1 MSSELRVRRELTA
14 SRVILIKVLSRPANS
29 SQQRALPATPTM
41 SSLWDDDVVEDV
53 PKRHKTPLADS
64 DAEDSPRPTKRP
76 RQTLFLPGSDD
87 EDSDQPVTRSRTR
100 PAPVAPDKDLDF
112 DAIFGDIDDL
122 DDDIASK
129 PLKTI
134 NADELER
141 QLQAERRAAQPPLT
155 PHQIL
160 SSSPVKEQ
168 PQKGKKGKEE
178 DGEKKERR
186 KPVHLNENL
195 LAGENGFPQLIKSI
209 KDFKPK
215 GKGYEVRRDLHTTL
229 RGV

>member
-1 MSSELRVRRELTA
+1 
-14 SRVILIKVLSRPANS
+14 
-29 SQQRALPATPTM
+29 M
-41 SSLWDDDVVEDV
+41 SSLWDDDDIVEDI

-87 EDSDQPVTRSRTR
+87 EDSDQPVAKSKARR
-100 PAPVAPDKDLDF
+100 PAAVPDKDLDF

-122 DDDIASK
+122 DDNIASK

-186 KPVHLNENL
+186 KPLHLNENL
-195 LAGENGFPQLIKSI
+195 LAGENGFPQLIKNI

-215 GKGYEVRRDLHTTL
+215 GKGHEVRRDVRAT
-229 RGV
+229 RPRF